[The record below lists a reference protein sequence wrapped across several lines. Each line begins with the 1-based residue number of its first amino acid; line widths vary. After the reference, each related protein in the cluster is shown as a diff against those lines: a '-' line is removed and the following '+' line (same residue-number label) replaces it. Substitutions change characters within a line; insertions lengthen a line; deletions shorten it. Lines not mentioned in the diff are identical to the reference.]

1 MNNKNTN
8 KMLDIFKR
16 LGIHEREGRILIVL
30 NKFNDGLKQKD
41 ICDHGYIYQPEVSMG
56 LKMMMEKG
64 WVTIINRVKSE
75 VKGRPFGI
83 YALSKPFGDIVDEI
97 ERIEDFTQNMDFH
110 SAISIYRSPII

>member
-16 LGIHEREGRILIVL
+16 LGIHEREGRILIIL

-41 ICDHGYIYQPEVSMG
+41 ICLHGYIYQPEASTG

-64 WVTIINRVKSE
+64 WVTIINRIKSE
-75 VKGRPFGI
+75 NKGRPFSI
-83 YALSKPFGDIVDEI
+83 YALAKSFDEI
-97 ERIEDFTQNMDFH
+97 INEIEDGITGDYEMLLVDIERLKKI
-110 SAISIYRSPII
+110 A

>member
-41 ICDHGYIYQPEVSMG
+41 ICLHGYIYQPEASTG

-64 WVTIINRVKSE
+64 WVMIVDRVKSQT
-75 VKGRPFGI
+75 KGRPFAI
-83 YALSKPFGDIVDEI
+83 YALAKPLDKIVDEI
-97 ERIEDFTQNMDFH
+97 QIGISCEYESVLLDIEKLKKI
-110 SAISIYRSPII
+110 A